1 MKTNT
6 KYLIGIVA
14 IVLVIAAVAAL
25 GIRNKPSENDAD
37 NQSNV
42 SATAPVSQQAPISQ
56 QTEEP
61 KVMPTFMYFVSPSD
75 EKYDEALKVFNQLAS
90 EYGDR
95 VNFEIKDVEAEPELK
110 ERFMINQ
117 EDSPVPMKT
126 PTLIMLDVHNN
137 LSTIGLSECTD
148 KDTLKQAIEKALNA

>member
-25 GIRNKPSENDAD
+25 GMKNKPSESNTD
-37 NQSNV
+37 NRQNES
-42 SATAPVSQQAPISQ
+42 SSAPVSQQIPTAQ

-75 EKYDEALKVFNQLAS
+75 EKYDEALKVFNQLSS
-90 EYGDR
+90 EYGDN
-95 VNFEIKDVEAEPELK
+95 VKFEIKDVDAEPDLK

-117 EDSPVPMKT
+117 EDSPIPMKT

-137 LSTIGLSECTD
+137 ISTIGLSECTD
-148 KDTLKQAIEKALNA
+148 MDTLKQAIEKALNA

>member
-14 IVLVIAAVAAL
+14 IVLVIAAVAAF
-25 GIRNKPSENDAD
+25 GMRNKPSDSDAD
-37 NQSNV
+37 NQQNV
-42 SATAPVSQQAPISQ
+42 SATAPSSQQAPISQ
-56 QTEEP
+56 TTDEP
-61 KVMPTFMYFVSPSD
+61 KVMPTFMYFVSPND
-75 EKYDEALKVFNQLAS
+75 EKYDEALKVFNQLAD
-90 EYGDR
+90 EYVDK
-95 VNFEIKDVEAEPELK
+95 VKFEIKDVDAEPELK